1 MSSIDRT
8 TEKERFAI
16 ITKYGYV
23 SEAFEDTYTEDGL
36 LENVSFTSDIRKAEL
51 FHLRNAHAP
60 KYARGVQ
67 FTSTIEEWAPLI
79 NGEIVEVKV
88 VKEFKQREAVINGQK
103 SQKEVNSIEYIYQ
116 VHEFEGA
123 FLEYE
128 YKED

>member
-8 TEKERFAI
+8 YEQERYAI

-23 SEAFEDTYTEDGL
+23 SEAFEDTYTKDGL
-36 LENVSFTSDIRKAEL
+36 LENVSFTPDIRKAQL
-51 FHLRNAHAP
+51 FHSRNAYAP
-60 KYARGVQ
+60 KYARGVK

-88 VKEFKQREAVINGQK
+88 VTENKQIEAVINGLK
-103 SQKEVNSIEYIYQ
+103 SQKEINSVEYVYK
-116 VHEFEGA
+116 VHEFDGA

-128 YKED
+128 YKDD

>member
-1 MSSIDRT
+1 MSSMNRT
-8 TEKERFAI
+8 YEKERYAI

-67 FTSTIEEWAPLI
+67 FTSTIEEWVPLI

-88 VKEFKQREAVINGQK
+88 VKEYKQTEAVNNGIK
-103 SQKEVNSIEYIYQ
+103 SQKEINSVEYVYK

-128 YKED
+128 YKDD